1 MDFGTAIRLY
11 FSNYFN
17 FQDRARR
24 AEYWWPVLM
33 QTVVT
38 FVFQVVIFT
47 FLGSGS
53 TNSVLLTI
61 LGVLYWLFSVAC
73 IIPSLSV
80 AVRRLHDKDMS
91 GWWILIGIIPLIGT
105 LFLLFQFV
113 TEGTPGPNKYG
124 PNPKSPTPDV
134 F

>member
-1 MDFGTAIRLY
+1 MDFGTAVRRY

-24 AEYWWPVLM
+24 AEYWWPMLM
-33 QTVVT
+33 QFIAYMGMVV
-38 FVFQVVIFT
+38 VSGILAM
-47 FLGSGS
+47 LGDVGM
-53 TNSVLLTI
+53 LLVWLPIT
-61 LGVLYWLFSVAC
+61 LYWLFGLAC
-73 IIPSLSV
+73 FIPSLSV

-91 GWWILIGIIPLIGT
+91 GWWLLIGLVPLIGG

>member
-61 LGVLYWLFSVAC
+61 LGALYWLFSVAC